1 MEQVNETAE
10 LRRKANLGFTGWLLE
25 TFGFARKSKVKILN
39 IDYSPE
45 AIKSST
51 ALTHNLGIS
60 AVDMTFSLSSA
71 SDLTSLKE
79 YDVVFLAALVGSTQ
93 EEKEKVLEVVVS
105 KMTVGALVV
114 IRSVAG
120 MRGLCYPAF
129 DATTEAVAACIDVGV
144 TVDPGTRVVNSVVVG
159 RVRARK

>member
-114 IRSVAG
+114 IRSAAG